1 MGLLMSFISP
11 FCVTYPLSV
20 SFHSLCHWRLTAL
33 QVVVVCAAVVREQT
47 CVEVLVSLTVH

>member
-11 FCVTYPLSV
+11 YCVTYPLSV

-47 CVEVLVSLTVH
+47 RVEVLVSLTVH